1 MTGNVREAREGVYE
15 IVTMKTFVDVVQI
28 VPPQKGLTRSYSW
41 PRLAGA
47 ATEVLKVRGLS
58 TLKQDSGGPSG
69 LSFGVIRA
77 GFLMLPLSGGNQ
89 RDATK
94 VPDLETCRYTPI
106 YSDIPTLE
114 AKSQILQPGFQ
125 QEVMQEKLAAKH
137 RAGECL
143 PCIFFTRK
151 GDGCRQGDNCTRC
164 HICTATEA
172 RRRRNRISLEMKK
185 SKKAERRLAAFN

>member
-58 TLKQDSGGPSG
+58 TLKQDSGGPEWLILWRDSSCW
-69 LSFGVIRA
+69 SF
-77 GFLMLPLSGGNQ
+77 
-89 RDATK
+89 DATPFRGK
-94 VPDLETCRYTPI
+94 PKGRQGPRFGDMPI
-106 YSDIPTLE
+106 YSDIPRSTLE

>member
-58 TLKQDSGGPSG
+58 TLK
-69 LSFGVIRA
+69 
-77 GFLMLPLSGGNQ
+77 
-89 RDATK
+89 
-94 VPDLETCRYTPI
+94 
-106 YSDIPTLE
+106 
-114 AKSQILQPGFQ
+114 